1 MKEQF
6 KLAVLYMAGTLL
18 IAMLCVVAA
27 HRYDDQRK
35 QDEAAEEYQA
45 LCKEVK
51 RLRQDVSVL
60 RTEGALQ
67 RERLDALAA
76 RVGKLGDVGK
86 LSDIYRRFEH
96 WEKFGVLPNR
106 R

>member
-18 IAMLCVVAA
+18 IAMLCVV
-27 HRYDDQRK
+27 
-35 QDEAAEEYQA
+35 AEEYQA